1 MVREGNLGVGD
12 DGGREKGMGGLTEA
26 ALYPAE
32 GQGDLPQRGLHIAGI
47 ASMPHK
53 AAAVAAGAWKL
64 AELDG
69 IHGVI
74 IKFLCRSDD

>member
-1 MVREGNLGVGD
+1 MVCEGNLGVGD
-12 DGGREKGMGGLTEA
+12 DGGREKGMGGIAEA
-26 ALYPAE
+26 ALYPAD
-32 GQGDLPQRGLHIAGI
+32 GQWDLPQRGLHIAGI

-53 AAAVAAGAWKL
+53 AAEVAAGTFKV

-74 IKFLCRSDD
+74 IKFL